1 VQLETKVIQVPLVL
15 MEQMEMME
23 PLVLQVTKEY
33 RVFRES
39 KEKLVILELQVLMV
53 PKESKV

>member
-1 VQLETKVIQVPLVL
+1 

-53 PKESKV
+53 HKESKV